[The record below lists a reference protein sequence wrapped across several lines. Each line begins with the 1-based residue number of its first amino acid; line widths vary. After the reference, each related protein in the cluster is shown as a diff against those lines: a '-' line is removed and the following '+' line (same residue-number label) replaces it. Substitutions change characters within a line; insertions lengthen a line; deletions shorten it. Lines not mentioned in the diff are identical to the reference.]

1 MFANTQMGGMNTG
14 FPDVCLTPI
23 PTPAGPI
30 PTPLPYPNIAT
41 GMMGVPAA
49 YNILFGGTPTHNMM
63 TTIPLTNGD
72 NTGVN
77 MGVASGTVMGPS
89 RALTA
94 AFTVLVGGTP
104 VTRMTS
110 MNLQNSTNCP
120 GVSLV
125 PSQLRVL
132 VLAP

>member
-1 MFANTQMGGMNTG
+1 MFANSQMGGMNLG
-14 FPDVCLTPI
+14 FPDVCITPV
-23 PTPAGPI
+23 GPV
-30 PTPLPYPNIAT
+30 PVPVPYPNIAT

-49 YNILFGGTPTHNMM
+49 YNVLMGGTPTHNMM
-63 TTIPLTNGD
+63 TIIPLTNGD
-72 NTGVN
+72 NAGVA

-89 RALTA
+89 RALTG
-94 AFTVLVGGTP
+94 AFTVLVGGAP

-120 GVSLV
+120 GVTLI

>member
-1 MFANTQMGGMNTG
+1 MFANSQMGGMNLG
-14 FPDVCLTPI
+14 FPDVCITPI
-23 PTPAGPI
+23 GPVPVPI
-30 PTPLPYPNIAT
+30 PYPNIAT

-49 YNILFGGTPTHNMM
+49 YNVLMGGTPAHNMM
-63 TTIPLTNGD
+63 TVIPLTNGD
-72 NTGVN
+72 NAGVA

-89 RALTA
+89 RALTG
-94 AFTVLVGGTP
+94 AFTVLVGGAP
-104 VTRMTS
+104 VTRMSS

-125 PSQLRVL
+125 PSQLKVL